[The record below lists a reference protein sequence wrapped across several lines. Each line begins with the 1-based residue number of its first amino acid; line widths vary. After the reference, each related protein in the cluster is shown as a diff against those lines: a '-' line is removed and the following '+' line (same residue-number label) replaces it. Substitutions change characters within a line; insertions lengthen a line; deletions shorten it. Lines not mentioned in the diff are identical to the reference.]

1 MNDIDTMPTKCNNC
15 PYWELAEKPYICD
28 DCEDKL
34 LFEKHEVSMHK
45 VLIYKDDVIRL
56 IEAVIKKKQKTINDE
71 EVVSVNDLNKL
82 IEELEHFQ
90 K

>member
-1 MNDIDTMPTKCNNC
+1 
-15 PYWELAEKPYICD
+15 
-28 DCEDKL
+28 
-34 LFEKHEVSMHK
+34 MHK

-56 IEAVIKKKQKTINDE
+56 IGAVIEKKQKIINDE